1 MFQIRY
7 TFQGIEGRMS
17 KKIIAVNAGSSSL
30 KFKLY
35 LMPEE
40 TLICSGMA
48 DRIGYGNGTFSLEVG
63 GEKFKIKT
71 PIPSHATG
79 VELLLKYL
87 IELKVIGSF
96 DEISAV
102 GHRIVQ
108 GGKYFKSSV
117 VIDEDVV
124 SKIEQFI
131 PLAPL
136 HNRPNLTGY
145 QAFKLILPTTKNVAV
160 FDTAYHQT
168 MAPQDFLFPIPY
180 QMYETHDIRRY
191 GFHGTSHKY
200 LMLET
205 KKHFNL
211 KKNPNIITL
220 HIGSGASLAA
230 IKDGKVVATSM
241 GLTPLGGIMM
251 GTRTG
256 DIDPSVMHFTALK
269 TGKSHDEVYQMF
281 NKDSGLLGVSGLSND
296 SRDLEKAHLEG
307 HSQAI
312 IANQLFVR
320 RIADFIGQY
329 HIRLGGADLLVF
341 SAGIGE
347 NSAFYRQLII
357 DEIKEAMHIDLDEE
371 VNRTTR
377 GQLALITKASSQVHA
392 MVIPTNEELMIVRDT
407 FELI

>member
-1 MFQIRY
+1 
-7 TFQGIEGRMS
+7 MS

-35 LMPEE
+35 QMPEE
-40 TLICSGMA
+40 ILICSGMA
-48 DRIGYGNGTFSLEVG
+48 DRIGYDNGTFSLEIG
-63 GEKFKIKT
+63 TEKFKFTT
-71 PIPSHATG
+71 PMPSHATG

-87 IELKVIGSF
+87 IDLKVIDSF

-102 GHRIVQ
+102 GHRVVQ

-117 VIDEDVV
+117 IIDEEVV
-124 SKIEQFI
+124 RKIEEFI

-145 QAFKLILPTTKNVAV
+145 QAFQSILPTTKNVAV
-160 FDTAYHQT
+160 FDTAFHQT

-180 QMYETHDIRRY
+180 EMYTKHDIRRY
-191 GFHGTSHKY
+191 GFHGTSHKF
-200 LMLET
+200 LALEAQ
-205 KKHFNL
+205 KHFQL

-230 IKDGKVVATSM
+230 IQDGKVVATSM

-269 TGKSHDEVYQMF
+269 TGKSHDEIYQLF
-281 NKDSGLLGVSGLSND
+281 NKESGLLGVSGLSND

-307 HSQAI
+307 HPQAI

-329 HIRLGGADLLVF
+329 HIRLGGTDLLVF

-347 NSAFYRQLII
+347 NSGFYRQLII
-357 DEIKEAMHIDLDEE
+357 NEVKDAMKIDLDEAI
-371 VNRTTR
+371 NTPLR
-377 GQLALITKASSQVHA
+377 GKLALITKSTSQVHA

>member
-1 MFQIRY
+1 MN
-7 TFQGIEGRMS
+7 

-35 LMPEE
+35 QMPEE
-40 TLICSGMA
+40 ILICSGMA
-48 DRIGYGNGTFSLEVG
+48 DRIGYDNGTFSLVVG
-63 GEKFKIKT
+63 DKKFKIDT
-71 PIPSHATG
+71 PLPTHATG

-87 IELKVIGSF
+87 IELKVITNL

-102 GHRIVQ
+102 GHRVVQ
-108 GGKYFKSSV
+108 GGSYFKSSV
-117 VIDEDVV
+117 IITDAVV
-124 SKIEQFI
+124 KKIEEYI

-145 QAFKLILPTTKNVAV
+145 LAFKSVLPSVKNVAV
-160 FDTAYHQT
+160 FDTAFHQT
-168 MAPQDFLFPIPY
+168 MEAQDYLFPIPY
-180 QMYETHDIRRY
+180 DIYEKYDIRRY
-191 GFHGTSHKY
+191 GFHGTSHKF
-200 LMLET
+200 LSLEVL
-205 KKHFNL
+205 KNFPV
-211 KKNPNIITL
+211 KKNPKIITI

-251 GTRTG
+251 ATRTG

-269 TGKSHDEVYQMF
+269 TGKTHEEVYEMF
-281 NKDSGLLGVSGLSND
+281 NKASGLLGVSGLSND
-296 SRDLEKAHLEG
+296 SRDLEEAHLNG
-307 HSQAI
+307 HPRAI
-312 IANQLFVR
+312 LANQLFVR

-329 HIRLGGADLLVF
+329 HVRLGGADVLVF

-347 NSAFYRQLII
+347 NSGFFRKLII
-357 DEIKEAMHIDLDEE
+357 DEVKGALGITLDDAI
-371 VNRTTR
+371 NGPLR
-377 GQLALITKASSQVHA
+377 GKMALITKPESKVHA

>member
-1 MFQIRY
+1 
-7 TFQGIEGRMS
+7 MS

-35 LMPEE
+35 QMPEE
-40 TLICSGMA
+40 ILICSGMA
-48 DRIGYGNGTFSLEVG
+48 DRIGYDNGTFSLEIG
-63 GEKFKIKT
+63 TEKFKFTT
-71 PIPSHATG
+71 PMPSHATG

-87 IELKVIGSF
+87 IDLKVIDSF

-102 GHRIVQ
+102 GHRVVQ

-117 VIDEDVV
+117 IIDEEVV
-124 SKIEQFI
+124 RKIEEFI

-145 QAFKLILPTTKNVAV
+145 QAFQSILPTTKNVAV
-160 FDTAYHQT
+160 FDTAFHQT

-180 QMYETHDIRRY
+180 EMYTKHDIRRY
-191 GFHGTSHKY
+191 GFHGTSHKF
-200 LMLET
+200 LALEAQ
-205 KKHFNL
+205 KHFQL

-230 IKDGKVVATSM
+230 IQDGKVVATSM

-269 TGKSHDEVYQMF
+269 TGKSHDEVYQLF
-281 NKDSGLLGVSGLSND
+281 NKESGLLGVSGLSND

-307 HSQAI
+307 HPQAI

-329 HIRLGGADLLVF
+329 HIRLGGTDLLVF

-347 NSAFYRQLII
+347 NSGFYRQLII
-357 DEIKEAMHIDLDEE
+357 NEVKDAMKIDLDEAI
-371 VNRTTR
+371 NTPLR
-377 GQLALITKASSQVHA
+377 GKLALITKSTSQVHA

>member
-1 MFQIRY
+1 
-7 TFQGIEGRMS
+7 MS

-35 LMPEE
+35 QMPEE
-40 TLICSGMA
+40 ILICSGMA
-48 DRIGYGNGTFSLEVG
+48 DRIGYDNGTFSLEIG
-63 GEKFKIKT
+63 TEKFKFTT
-71 PIPSHATG
+71 PMPSHATG

-87 IELKVIGSF
+87 IDLKVIDSF

-102 GHRIVQ
+102 GHRVVQ

-117 VIDEDVV
+117 IIDEEVV
-124 SKIEQFI
+124 RKIEEFI

-145 QAFKLILPTTKNVAV
+145 QAFQSILPTTKNVAV
-160 FDTAYHQT
+160 FDTAFHQT

-180 QMYETHDIRRY
+180 EMYTKHDIRRY
-191 GFHGTSHKY
+191 GFHGTSHKF
-200 LMLET
+200 LALEAQ
-205 KKHFNL
+205 KHFQL

-230 IKDGKVVATSM
+230 IQDGKVVATSM

-269 TGKSHDEVYQMF
+269 TGKSHDEIYQLF
-281 NKDSGLLGVSGLSND
+281 NKESGLLGVSGLSND

-307 HSQAI
+307 HPQAI

-347 NSAFYRQLII
+347 NSGFYRQLII
-357 DEIKEAMHIDLDEE
+357 NEVKDAMKIDLDEAI
-371 VNRTTR
+371 NTPLR
-377 GQLALITKASSQVHA
+377 GKLALITKSTSQVHA

>member
-1 MFQIRY
+1 
-7 TFQGIEGRMS
+7 MS

-35 LMPEE
+35 QMPEE
-40 TLICSGMA
+40 ILICSGMA
-48 DRIGYGNGTFSLEVG
+48 DRIGYDNGTFSLEIG
-63 GEKFKIKT
+63 TEKFKFTT
-71 PIPSHATG
+71 PMPSHATG

-87 IELKVIGSF
+87 IDLKVIDSF

-102 GHRIVQ
+102 GHRVVQ

-117 VIDEDVV
+117 IIDEEVV
-124 SKIEQFI
+124 RKIEEFI

-145 QAFKLILPTTKNVAV
+145 QAFQSILPTTKNVAV
-160 FDTAYHQT
+160 FDTAFHQT

-180 QMYETHDIRRY
+180 EMYTKHDIRRY
-191 GFHGTSHKY
+191 GFHGTSHKF
-200 LMLET
+200 LALEAQ
-205 KKHFNL
+205 KHFQL

-230 IKDGKVVATSM
+230 IQDGKVVATSM

-269 TGKSHDEVYQMF
+269 TGKSHDEVYQLF
-281 NKDSGLLGVSGLSND
+281 NKESGLLGVSGLSND

-307 HSQAI
+307 HPQAI

-329 HIRLGGADLLVF
+329 HIRLGGTDLLVF

-347 NSAFYRQLII
+347 NSGFYRQLII
-357 DEIKEAMHIDLDEE
+357 NEVKDAMKIDLDEAI
-371 VNRTTR
+371 NTPLR
-377 GQLALITKASSQVHA
+377 GKIALITKSTSQVHA

>member
-1 MFQIRY
+1 
-7 TFQGIEGRMS
+7 MS

-35 LMPEE
+35 QMPEE
-40 TLICSGMA
+40 ILICSGMA
-48 DRIGYGNGTFSLEVG
+48 DRIGYDNGTFSLEIG
-63 GEKFKIKT
+63 TEKFKFTT
-71 PIPSHATG
+71 PMPSHATG

-87 IELKVIGSF
+87 IDLKVIDSF

-102 GHRIVQ
+102 GHRVVQ

-117 VIDEDVV
+117 IIDEEVV
-124 SKIEQFI
+124 RKIEEFI

-145 QAFKLILPTTKNVAV
+145 QAFQSILPTTKNVAV
-160 FDTAYHQT
+160 FDTAFHQT

-180 QMYETHDIRRY
+180 EMYTKHDIRRY
-191 GFHGTSHKY
+191 GFHGTSHKF
-200 LMLET
+200 LALEAQ
-205 KKHFNL
+205 KHFQL

-230 IKDGKVVATSM
+230 IQDGKVVATSM

-269 TGKSHDEVYQMF
+269 TGKSHDEVYQLF
-281 NKDSGLLGVSGLSND
+281 NKESGLLGVSGLSND

-307 HSQAI
+307 HPQAI

-347 NSAFYRQLII
+347 NSGFYRQLII
-357 DEIKEAMHIDLDEE
+357 NEVKDAMKIDLDEAI
-371 VNRTTR
+371 NTPLR
-377 GQLALITKASSQVHA
+377 GKLALITKSTSQVHA